1 MIDVGMYFSKRG
13 SGNFNKYYE
22 DSYLK
27 SLIVNR
33 YGRKYF
39 KILKN
44 KDIKILTLTEFH
56 RDI

>member
-1 MIDVGMYFSKRG
+1 MVMIDVGHVVFQKKVLVTLINIM
-13 SGNFNKYYE
+13 

-44 KDIKILTLTEFH
+44 KDIKFLL
-56 RDI
+56 